1 MVHLKN
7 RKKKVDIYSEDF
19 VEPKDSIPSLTAESD
34 FKYKSHLKKLSDD
47 KYKLRPGYFDTG
59 VGDHIDYFSNLME
72 HVKHHYMNFAAVDHR
87 ADVAKNLD
95 VINRCFYPNTVEE
108 IMELLKLE
116 DSDFA
121 K

>member
-1 MVHLKN
+1 
-7 RKKKVDIYSEDF
+7 
-19 VEPKDSIPSLTAESD
+19 
-34 FKYKSHLKKLSDD
+34 
-47 KYKLRPGYFDTG
+47 
-59 VGDHIDYFSNLME
+59 
-72 HVKHHYMNFAAVDHR
+72 MNFAAVDHR

-121 K
+121 KQCLKRMENNSMLSMKLALKMVRDARNKDIKGAMETEITVALNKI